1 MRQEGNDVTQ
11 PAAPRHYLVIQII
24 HNFYLDI
31 FVARRAEADAVLLVD
46 IRGLEVAEA
55 LPQELVVL
63 LLVEPDLD
71 VVFVDLV
78 AEEEGLLAAVHGPGG
93 LRQPAYRQVTLGL
106 CKRGSCKYFSHGSSA
121 NISNCQEERNLTNI
135 ECKWGKVSHVCFLV
149 EELRL
154 N

>member
-1 MRQEGNDVTQ
+1 M
-11 PAAPRHYLVIQII
+11 QII

-55 LPQELVVL
+55 LPQQLVVL

-78 AEEEGLLAAVHGPGG
+78 AEEEGLLAAVHGPGS

-106 CKRGSCKYFSHGSSA
+106 CKRA
-121 NISNCQEERNLTNI
+121 TVNIFRTTAVQI
-135 ECKWGKVSHVCFLV
+135 FLIV
-149 EELRL
+149 RKKET
-154 N
+154 